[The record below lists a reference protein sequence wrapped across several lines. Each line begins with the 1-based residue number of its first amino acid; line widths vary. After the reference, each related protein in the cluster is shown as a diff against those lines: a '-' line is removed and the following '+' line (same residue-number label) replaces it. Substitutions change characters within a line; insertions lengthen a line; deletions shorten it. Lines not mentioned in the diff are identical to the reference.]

1 MSQAARSIYGYA
13 IYLFGQ
19 GATLLLVPGLA
30 LSLFG
35 LEPPVGIW
43 VRVTGMTILF
53 FGIYYVV
60 AARTEWR
67 AFFVTTVF
75 TRLAVPFVFLAFIA
89 AGLAPWNLLL
99 FTPLDI
105 LFSLWTIW
113 ALRQDM
119 RVVRPSM
126 A

>member
-1 MSQAARSIYGYA
+1 MSHAARSILGYA

-19 GATLLLVPGLA
+19 GAALLLVPTFA

-43 VRVTGMTILF
+43 VRIAGMTILF

-67 AFFVTTVF
+67 PFFVTTVF
-75 TRLAVPFVFLAFIA
+75 TRLAVPLVFTGFIV
-89 AGLAPWNLLL
+89 AGLARWNLLL
-99 FTPLDI
+99 FTPLDL
-105 LFSLWTIW
+105 LFSLWTIG
-113 ALRQDM
+113 ALRQDEG
-119 RVVRPSM
+119 VVRPSM